1 MRVEK
6 LRVNHRWTFGGALFL
21 GALGLFSCESESI
34 ADPRR
39 NVLQH
44 WVDQSLITDYRA
56 LKVSAEEL
64 DRQAQAY
71 CQAPSVEAWSRLQ
84 KAWWNARAPW
94 KRSETFAFGPYADNP
109 WRLGAKIDFWP
120 ARPASIDKVLE
131 NQALE
136 LTPQFVARL
145 GASTTGMPAL
155 EYILFRAT
163 PNPNINEARRCA
175 YLQGLTYDL
184 IQDSNAMLQAWSPE
198 GANYRAELIFANQ
211 ESLVFEDLDDAM
223 AEVVNRIGFTLENIR
238 RDKLAAVLGKGPG
251 KIHPE
256 AAESRFSGRSL
267 EDIRDNLRGIEMLIF
282 GPAGHT
288 QIQGLALNRSEWTG
302 LPTNLVQM
310 LEYRGIYLGQELA
323 ARLSACYAALD
334 AIEVPLSEAA
344 ARNPQLLRAAID
356 RLGEFQ
362 QLIQTRVL
370 DGLSLTITFN
380 DADGD

>member
-1 MRVEK
+1 MHVK
-6 LRVNHRWTFGGALFL
+6 TLCVTHRWIQVVVLCVA
-21 GALGLFSCESESI
+21 GLSLAGCESESI
-34 ADPRR
+34 QDPRR
-39 NVLQH
+39 NVLEH
-44 WVDQSLITDYRA
+44 WVDQSLLADYRA
-56 LKVSAEEL
+56 LKISAIDL
-64 DRQAQAY
+64 DKQAQAY
-71 CQAPSVEAWSRLQ
+71 CRAPSPERWSRLQ
-84 KAWWNARAPW
+84 KAWWAARAPW

-120 ARPASIDKVLE
+120 ARPMSIDKILE
-131 NQALE
+131 NQELE
-136 LTPQFVARL
+136 LTSQVVASL

-155 EYILFRAT
+155 EYLLFRAQ
-163 PNPNINEARRCA
+163 PNPNVDSKRRCA

-184 IQDSNAMLQAWSPE
+184 IQDSQAMLQAWSPE
-198 GANYRAELIFANQ
+198 GSNYRAELIFANQ
-211 ESLVFEDLDDAM
+211 DSLVFEDLDDAM

-256 AAESRFSGRSL
+256 AAESRFSGRSV
-267 EDIRDNLRGIEMLIF
+267 EDMRDNLRGIEMLIF
-282 GPAGHT
+282 GPAGRH
-288 QIQGLALNRSEWTG
+288 QIQRLQFNRSEWTG

-323 ARLSACYAALD
+323 ERLSASYAALD
-334 AIEVPLSEAA
+334 AIDGPLGEVAG
-344 ARNPQLLRAAID
+344 RNPQLLRAAID

-370 DGLSLTITFN
+370 DGLSLKITFN